1 MDKILCFKLNND
13 ELYLDQILVDYTNI
27 PIFFICKGKKDYYL
41 VLLTDYN
48 NYNYIIVT
56 ITKDDIYNLLTQK
69 ITMKAVILKQNQYW
83 EVITGDKIKEDKVT
97 LKPMNKIDLR
107 YLPAD
112 SYYYTIESYRQK
124 YITIRYNK
132 KGN

>member
-13 ELYLDQILVDYTNI
+13 ELYLNQILVDYTNI

-69 ITMKAVILKQNQYW
+69 NHY
-83 EVITGDKIKEDKVT
+83 ESCNIKTKSV
-97 LKPMNKIDLR
+97 LGSNNR
-107 YLPAD
+107 
-112 SYYYTIESYRQK
+112 R
-124 YITIRYNK
+124 
-132 KGN
+132 

>member
-1 MDKILCFKLNND
+1 MDKTLCFKLNDD

-56 ITKDDIYNLLTQK
+56 ITKNDIYNLLTQK
-69 ITMKAVILKQNQYW
+69 ITMRVIILKQTAYW
-83 EVITGDKIKEDKVT
+83 EVISGDEIKNDIVT
-97 LKPMNKIDLR
+97 LKSMNEVNLNC
-107 YLPAD
+107 LPSDA
-112 SYYYTIESYRQK
+112 YYREP
-124 YITIRYNK
+124 K
-132 KGN
+132 KRR